1 MDPSQPPQLPPQ
13 IAINQQDTSAADAS
27 RVSTEAM
34 DLQMQQT
41 QLRVEDLPLDKKLEV
56 LKKYNQQTGYD
67 EGRFIDA

>member
-1 MDPSQPPQLPPQ
+1 MDPSQQLPPPPQ
-13 IAINQQDTSAADAS
+13 IPVNQQDATALDAS
-27 RVSTEAM
+27 RISTEAM

-41 QLRVEDLPLDKKLEV
+41 QVRVEDLPLDKKLEV

>member
-1 MDPSQPPQLPPQ
+1 MDPSQQLPPPPQ
-13 IAINQQDTSAADAS
+13 IPVNQQDAAAVDAS

-41 QLRVEDLPLDKKLEV
+41 QVRVEDLPLDKKLEV

>member
-1 MDPSQPPQLPPQ
+1 MDPSQQLPPPPQ
-13 IAINQQDTSAADAS
+13 IPVNQQDATAVDAS

-41 QLRVEDLPLDKKLEV
+41 QVRVEDLPLDKKLEV

>member
-1 MDPSQPPQLPPQ
+1 MDPSQQLPPPPQ
-13 IAINQQDTSAADAS
+13 IPVNQQDAAAVDTS

-41 QLRVEDLPLDKKLEV
+41 QVRVEDLPLDKKLEV

>member
-1 MDPSQPPQLPPQ
+1 MDPSQQLPPPQ
-13 IAINQQDTSAADAS
+13 IPVNQQDAAAVDAS
-27 RVSTEAM
+27 RVTTEAM

-41 QLRVEDLPLDKKLEV
+41 QVRVEELPLDKKLEV

>member
-13 IAINQQDTSAADAS
+13 IAVNQQDASAADAS

>member
-1 MDPSQPPQLPPQ
+1 
-13 IAINQQDTSAADAS
+13 
-27 RVSTEAM
+27 M

-41 QLRVEDLPLDKKLEV
+41 QVRVEDLPLDKKLEV